1 LRQDNRPVVSDRIIS
16 PAPAG
21 SDFFGDYSPAVTC
34 ASAVIL
40 VLAISVIDKLT
51 GYDLQ
56 IAILH
61 LIPIVMVT
69 WAAGMKWGIG
79 IALGALALWV
89 SIFRGEHHYSS
100 NLYFYWDALELLIT
114 FLTVTVLVARLREAL
129 RAHEFSLAI
138 LEKLDVPA
146 YVVDLQRDV
155 VLTGNRRFRETYEGR
170 SAEELA
176 RKPAHEARFALQD
189 GRPVLLRILAG

>member
-1 LRQDNRPVVSDRIIS
+1 MREQTVS

-56 IAILH
+56 IAILQ
-61 LIPIVMVT
+61 LIPIAMVT
-69 WAAGMKWGIG
+69 WAAGRAWGIG
-79 IALGALALWV
+79 ISLAAIALWV
-89 SIFRGEHHYSS
+89 FIFRGEHHYSD
-100 NLYFYWDALELLIT
+100 NLYFYWDGIELLIT
-114 FLTVTVLVARLREAL
+114 FLTVTFLLAKLREAL

-146 YVVDLQRDV
+146 YVVDQQNDE
-155 VLTGNRRFRETYEGR
+155 VLLGNGRFRAAYKGR
-170 SAEELA
+170 AVEDLA
-176 RKPAHEARFALQD
+176 RESAHEARFALKD
-189 GRPVLLRILAG
+189 GRPVLLRILKT

>member
-1 LRQDNRPVVSDRIIS
+1 MADRILS
-16 PAPAG
+16 PAPTG
-21 SDFFGDYSPAVTC
+21 SDVFGEYGPAVTC

-56 IAILH
+56 VGILH

-69 WAAGMKWGIG
+69 WAAGARWG
-79 IALGALALWV
+79 IALSLGAVALWV

-100 NLYFYWDALELLIT
+100 NIYFYWDAAELLVT
-114 FLTVTVLVARLREAL
+114 FLTVAVLVAKLCEAL
-129 RAHEFSLAI
+129 RAHEFSLAL

-155 VLTGNRRFRETYEGR
+155 VLAGNRRFREGYDGR

-176 RKPAHEARFALQD
+176 AEPAHEARFALQD
-189 GRPVLLRILAG
+189 GRPVLLRILRA

>member
-1 LRQDNRPVVSDRIIS
+1 MADRTLS
-16 PAPAG
+16 PAPTG
-21 SDFFGDYSPAVTC
+21 SDVFGDYSPAVTC

-56 IAILH
+56 VGILY
-61 LIPIVMVT
+61 LIPVVMVT
-69 WAAGMKWGIG
+69 WAAGAKWGVGLSIG
-79 IALGALALWV
+79 AVALWV

-100 NLYFYWDALELLIT
+100 NLYFYWDAAELLIT
-114 FLTVTVLVARLREAL
+114 FLTVAVLTARLREAL

-146 YVVDLQRDV
+146 YVVDLQRDM
-155 VLTGNRRFRETYEGR
+155 VLIGNRRFRESYEGR
-170 SAEELA
+170 SAEDLA
-176 RKPAHEARFALQD
+176 REPAHEARFALQD
-189 GRPVLLRILAG
+189 GRPVLLRILGR